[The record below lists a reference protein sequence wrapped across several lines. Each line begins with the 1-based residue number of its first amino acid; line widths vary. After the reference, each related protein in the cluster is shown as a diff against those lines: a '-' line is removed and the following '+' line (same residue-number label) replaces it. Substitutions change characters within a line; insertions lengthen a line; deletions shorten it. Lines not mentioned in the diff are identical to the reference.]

1 MVENYKGFIMQAS
14 RSVSLRQSGLLLK
27 LLGTAA
33 IGIAAVAF
41 SINHANAADLSSKD
55 KSFMTDAAEAGHT
68 EINASKIA
76 LEKNRS
82 PAVKDFAETMVGD
95 HTTAADG
102 LAKLAASKNF
112 TLPDGPSTMQKAK
125 IAVLSKLDGS
135 TFDKQYAKIIGVSAH
150 EDAVKLF
157 KDAAA
162 NATDPDVKQF
172 AAKTLP
178 TLQHHLEMAKSLK
191 TATDGEK

>member
-1 MVENYKGFIMQAS
+1 MQAS
-14 RSVSLRQSGLLLK
+14 HSASLRQSGILLK

-33 IGIAAVAF
+33 IGIAAMIFAV
-41 SINHANAADLSSKD
+41 NHAKAADLSSKD
-55 KSFMTDAAEAGHT
+55 KSFMTDAAQAGRT
-68 EINASKIA
+68 EVNASKIA

-82 PAVKDFAETMVGD
+82 PAVKDFAEAMVGD
-95 HTTAADG
+95 HTTVGDD
-102 LAKLAASKNF
+102 LAKLAASKNVK
-112 TLPDGPSTMQKAK
+112 LPDGPSTMQKAK
-125 IAVLSKLDGS
+125 IAVLSKLDGA
-135 TFDKQYAKIIGVSAH
+135 TFDQQYAKTIGVSAH

-178 TLQHHLEMAKSLK
+178 TLQHHLEMAKRLK
-191 TATDGEK
+191 TATDSEK

>member
-1 MVENYKGFIMQAS
+1 MQAS
-14 RSVSLRQSGLLLK
+14 HNVSFRQSGLLLK
-27 LLGTAA
+27 LLGTAV
-33 IGIAAVAF
+33 IGIAAMAF
-41 SINHANAADLSSKD
+41 AVNHAKAADLSSKD
-55 KSFMTDAAEAGHT
+55 KSFMTNAAEAGHT

-125 IAVLSKLDGS
+125 IAILSKLDGA
-135 TFDKQYAKIIGVSAH
+135 TFDKQYAKTIGISAH